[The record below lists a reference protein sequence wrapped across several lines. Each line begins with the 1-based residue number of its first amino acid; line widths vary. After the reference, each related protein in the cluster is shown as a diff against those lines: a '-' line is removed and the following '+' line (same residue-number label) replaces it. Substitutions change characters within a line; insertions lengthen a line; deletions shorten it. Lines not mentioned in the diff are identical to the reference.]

1 MVKRIASWIL
11 VVTLCPITGHVALAA
26 EEVPVELQA
35 AVLQCKTTSE
45 LMDCIPQARTQAE
58 ADAVFEELM
67 ERQRAGEAINGMIDS
82 YVTANSTTM
91 SSSTVSVN
99 DTVKA
104 ILPSGASLRVGYEY
118 PAVTQTAGTFANIQN
133 TVGTHVKSFSGP
145 FLSCQMRAKFTFSA
159 NSYSENKV
167 LKTYMNVRG
176 GTHAHVVTASDVSR
190 RGWATTIAGLS
201 LSFAVKASALGYYLP
216 DIFDAVSNIGGW
228 PALAVGQYYRVT
240 TSVSGSTLTITT
252 RVWASKAD
260 YDGGASHIASGTR
273 SAAIPIF

>member
-1 MVKRIASWIL
+1 
-11 VVTLCPITGHVALAA
+11 
-26 EEVPVELQA
+26 
-35 AVLQCKTTSE
+35 
-45 LMDCIPQARTQAE
+45 MDCIPQARTQAE
-58 ADAVFEELM
+58 ADAVFAELM

-99 DTVKA
+99 DAVKA

-176 GTHAHVVTASDVSR
+176 GSSGRVVTSGDVAA
-190 RGWATTIAGLS
+190 GKIALTIAGVGIDLVFPGVGTKLKMAITVATNLNLVS
-201 LSFAVKASALGYYLP
+201 YSA
-216 DIFDAVSNIGGW
+216 
-228 PALAVGQYYRVT
+228 GQYIRTT
-240 TSVSGSTLTITT
+240 TSVSGNTITVTVRQYASLAAYQAGNAPLST
-252 RVWASKAD
+252 RS
-260 YDGGASHIASGTR
+260 T
-273 SAAIPIF
+273 SAAIPSF

>member
-1 MVKRIASWIL
+1 MVKCSASWIL
-11 VVTLCPITGHVALAA
+11 VVTLCLTTGHVALAA
-26 EEVPVELQA
+26 EEVQEELQA
-35 AVLQCKTTSE
+35 AVLQSKTTSE

-67 ERQRAGEAINGMIDS
+67 ERQRAGEAVNGMIDN

-91 SSSTVSVN
+91 SSSTVPVN
-99 DTVKA
+99 YTVKA

-176 GTHAHVVTASDVSR
+176 GSSGRVVTSGEA
-190 RGWATTIAGLS
+190 
-201 LSFAVKASALGYYLP
+201 
-216 DIFDAVSNIGGW
+216 
-228 PALAVGQYYRVT
+228 AVGRIAANVAGCAITLLFPGLGTFAILGMSVPLGFSLPSISEGQYIRIS
-240 TSVSGSTLTITT
+240 TSVSGNRLTTT
-252 RVWASKAD
+252 VRIWVSYETFTA
-260 YDGGASHIASGTR
+260 GGAALSVCTGYGT
-273 SAAIPIF
+273 IPTF

>member
-1 MVKRIASWIL
+1 
-11 VVTLCPITGHVALAA
+11 
-26 EEVPVELQA
+26 
-35 AVLQCKTTSE
+35 
-45 LMDCIPQARTQAE
+45 MDCIPQARTQAE

-99 DTVKA
+99 DAVKA

-176 GTHAHVVTASDVSR
+176 GSSGRVVTSGEA
-190 RGWATTIAGLS
+190 
-201 LSFAVKASALGYYLP
+201 
-216 DIFDAVSNIGGW
+216 
-228 PALAVGQYYRVT
+228 AVGRIAANVAGCAITLLFPGLGTFAILGMSVPLGFFLPSISEGQYIRIS
-240 TSVSGSTLTITT
+240 TSVSGNRLTTT
-252 RVWASKAD
+252 VRIWASYETYTA
-260 YDGGASHIASGTR
+260 GGAALSVCTGYGT
-273 SAAIPIF
+273 IPTF